1 MYVCTCNVFLKI
13 LKYIY
18 IIRKGLGRGMEYAKH
33 KKTMDSFI
41 TLFQQGIYDTL
52 PGREDTFMLSF
63 LLPSKR
69 KQNTTMYHHKN
80 IFDDTYK
87 DRNNLYKCKVNCD
100 ASKALRFPRQFDEYV
115 TMYAI
120 LQFSEE
126 YNVQADTTITFLK
139 YSSILLV
146 LFFVI
151 STFFTRSKRTVLF

>member
-69 KQNTTMYHHKN
+69 RMNTSLSHHRH
-80 IFDDTYK
+80 IFDQTYK
-87 DRNNLYKCKVNCD
+87 NRNNSLKCYVHCP
-100 ASKALRFPRQFDEYV
+100 ASRLRFDRGGDEAM